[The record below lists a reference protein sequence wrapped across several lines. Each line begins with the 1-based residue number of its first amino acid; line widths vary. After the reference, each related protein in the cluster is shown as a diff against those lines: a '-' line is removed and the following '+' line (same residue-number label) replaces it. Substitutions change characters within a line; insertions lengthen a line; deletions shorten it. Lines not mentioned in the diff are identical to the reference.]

1 VQNDFANNISECD
14 VLHLAPHLEDSAA
27 PHGRRHCS
35 PSATTRAAGA
45 VTAPGATTRQRCAGT
60 LLPAAGGAPGTPR
73 RQRAPASPPHRPR
86 IAGVG
91 AVGVAGQGGAGE
103 TPRVEASR
111 LAAGEP
117 ARADDVIGTQ
127 EMRDNTHGTRDNTRR
142 EVTMQLS
149 ATLTCP
155 HCAGTTSEIMPIDAC
170 RVVYT
175 CPHCAAPLRP
185 LPGDCCVFCS
195 YADTPCPP
203 SQSADPCG
211 S

>member
-1 VQNDFANNISECD
+1 MILLAKSLPGLCPHVEQGDDGASSRVQNDFANNISECD

-117 ARADDVIGTQ
+117 ARADDVHYLCTF
-127 EMRDNTHGTRDNTRR
+127 R
-142 EVTMQLS
+142 LWS
-149 ATLTCP
+149 SKSP
-155 HCAGTTSEIMPIDAC
+155 TTSCICGRAARQDA
-170 RVVYT
+170 T
-175 CPHCAAPLRP
+175 
-185 LPGDCCVFCS
+185 
-195 YADTPCPP
+195 
-203 SQSADPCG
+203 CG
-211 S
+211 SQTKSAKIEDADALYDRLVA